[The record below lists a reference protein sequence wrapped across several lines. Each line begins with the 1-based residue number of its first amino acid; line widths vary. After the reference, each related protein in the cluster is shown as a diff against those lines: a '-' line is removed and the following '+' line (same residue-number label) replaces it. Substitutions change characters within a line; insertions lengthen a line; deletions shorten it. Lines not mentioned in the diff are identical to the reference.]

1 MPSDLWR
8 YSINAIKSDINI
20 SKLRDYQAKEVKK
33 TILDGLDKLNKI
45 HREKISKNRIEKF
58 SKMGIYKD

>member
-8 YSINAIKSDINI
+8 YSINAIKSDVNI

-33 TILDGLDKLNKI
+33 TIRKLFSRNK
-45 HREKISKNRIEKF
+45 
-58 SKMGIYKD
+58 